1 MATSTNEQ
9 ILETFLA
16 AHARL
21 TNSVK
26 DLAGKLGAKAPELS
40 QSEFQTLIDSATDL
54 LKESV
59 KLSVLLGVKLEAAM
73 GDKKP
78 AAKKTTAK
86 KTTAKK
92 TTAKKTAKKAEEVE
106 EEPKK
111 TTRKSAT
118 KKAAEEGAPEA
129 AEEKPARK
137 STRKTAAKKVSRRL
151 A

>member
-54 LKESV
+54 L
-59 KLSVLLGVKLEAAM
+59 
-73 GDKKP
+73 
-78 AAKKTTAK
+78 
-86 KTTAKK
+86 
-92 TTAKKTAKKAEEVE
+92 
-106 EEPKK
+106 
-111 TTRKSAT
+111 
-118 KKAAEEGAPEA
+118 
-129 AEEKPARK
+129 
-137 STRKTAAKKVSRRL
+137 
-151 A
+151 